1 MVQEIM
7 GCVEEHMGKP
17 QNELRYI
24 LCNLKRYKEKR
35 MRAIQQECSY
45 ATEMECACE

>member
-24 LCNLKRYKEKR
+24 LCNLKRYQRKTDESYSTR
-35 MRAIQQECSY
+35 MQLCH
-45 ATEMECACE
+45 